1 MNYRKLI
8 AAMVAL
14 TVCAVTGSNLM
25 AHGGGG
31 GAGAGGGGG
40 HGGFGGG
47 GFHGGFG
54 GGGFHGGN
62 FGGFRGGFNGGGF
75 RGRFNGAGF
84 RGDRFR
90 HRDFDD
96 RSFFFDDFGYPFFY
110 YPYPYYG
117 YYPYDY
123 YPYDYGYGS
132 YDSYD
137 QPVYPSRALYTGSLV
152 KQVQLRLARAGY
164 YHGSID
170 GMSGTATRRAVRK
183 YELAHGLP
191 GDGRIGQRLL
201 ATMGVG

>member
-1 MNYRKLI
+1 MNYKLI

-14 TVCAVTGSNLM
+14 TVCAATGSNAM

-47 GFHGGFG
+47 GFHGG
-54 GGGFHGGN
+54 N

-75 RGRFNGAGF
+75 RNRFNGGGF
-84 RGDRFR
+84 RRDRFR

-96 RSFFFDDFGYPFFY
+96 RFFFFDDFGYPSFY

-117 YYPYDY
+117 YYPYGY

-132 YDSYD
+132 YDSYN
-137 QPVYPSRALYTGSLV
+137 QPVYPSRAVYTGSLV
-152 KQVQLRLARAGY
+152 SQVQRRLARAGY
-164 YHGSID
+164 YHGLID
-170 GMSGTATRRAVRK
+170 GVSGTATRRAVRE
-183 YELAHGLP
+183 YERAHGLP
-191 GDGRIGQRLL
+191 GDGRISQRLI
-201 ATMGVG
+201 AAMRAG